1 MDGHATRLPFQR
13 VEDYE
18 AVLERRLVIGQ
29 AQGILMERLGIS
41 PDRAFAFLSRASQAT
56 NTKLH
61 HVAAELVETRIVPA
75 TIARSAGVPPPRA
88 EG

>member
-1 MDGHATRLPFQR
+1 MDGRMSRLPFER

-41 PDRAFAFLSRASQAT
+41 PDRAFAFLDRASQAT

-61 HVAAELVETRIVPA
+61 QVAADLVATR
-75 TIARSAGVPPPRA
+75 RVPPTITRGADVPGR
-88 EG
+88 G